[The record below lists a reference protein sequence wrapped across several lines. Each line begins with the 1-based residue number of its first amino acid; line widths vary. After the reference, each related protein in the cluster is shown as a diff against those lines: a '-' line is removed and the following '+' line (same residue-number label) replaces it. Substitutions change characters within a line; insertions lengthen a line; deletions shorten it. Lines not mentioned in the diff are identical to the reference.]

1 MTGATRRIRANS
13 KRGRNGAR
21 VRNEEEEN
29 GASESAPKIIQEES
43 STPPLETPRVL
54 TRNSVNVLTHG
65 LDASDV
71 VECYALVRSA
81 PLHGIAN
88 STITVQKMTIGIR
101 FRPTTADLK
110 NPYNVK
116 TPMELTLEYGPAR
129 LGPLLSDEAT
139 PIVQGNDE
147 SSSYL
152 AWDNVAKMYYTEKI
166 VTENFLSSHY
176 MASMTGA
183 VLNKLLTEAFEYT
196 EKRKV
201 YQPFSIFTESG
212 QRLLRSSSSSDFVW
226 FVWTH
231 LAKLGVEIEPILPPA
246 MYETRLYTK
255 SISKVFPDQSVTH
268 EAATFYQRLFNC
280 LESIATNNYGSF
292 LSSKEQSTTNDDDNE
307 DNISSAGT
315 ASSNAKDGDN
325 RNLGIGSEDFNDEV
339 NSRTANAN
347 DQKRLRLEEEVQET
361 EASEDVDEET
371 NENEEGQEIEVL
383 DVSEGETSDDEE
395 EKIVK
400 NSRAHDEPTTTV
412 VHEEVQEIEVA
423 DVVEGETSNDE
434 EEKIV
439 KNSRDHDEETN
450 DIPED
455 ENTIVPED
463 SLQTSSPTE
472 ITPMVSKTTSNIPSN
487 SPTSAGDETL
497 APTEDIQDLEKAQN
511 AASDAQKAADEA
523 KSVAQTEGD
532 TKAADA
538 AQAAADA
545 ALAAADATSNAA
557 SQAAMDSILSGDGTM
572 MSSIIAT
579 CFSNPMYEISSPDAN
594 RTSPIEIYLF
604 RDPSTYYK
612 LELTSPYLEV
622 AKLHRPLPSAAA
634 LLSDYGAGGDALD
647 WTLAMSI
654 FFSMF
659 LMVLLICQQMG
670 NHYVASIFK
679 CQRWFFN
686 PLGKHDDEWDS
697 ISGVQ
702 SGQHFYFGKSGIPV
716 SMGGKQSSYSPLKN
730 GATLQ
735 NVIVNE
741 SFTNDDGDQA
751 EQDLTPLSSNVPQ
764 GSHHSPTFGRSPSRE
779 LEMVNFGPNAHNHN
793 GRPSSRVHTYPY
805 KDKSDSSVG
814 SRDDDEIPLE
824 FPDRLLRNPDLVEL
838 PSLKSKSK
846 VAMPVRSSANGSILY
861 SASSSFGEGS
871 TNSGFDRNNSHTV
884 L

>member
-1 MTGATRRIRANS
+1 MTGTTRRIRANS
-13 KRGRNGAR
+13 KRGRSGDR

-29 GASESAPKIIQEES
+29 GSSESAPKIMQEQR

-54 TRNSVNVLTHG
+54 TRNSANALTHG

-71 VECYALVRSA
+71 IECYALVRSA

-110 NPYNVK
+110 NPYNFK

-196 EKRKV
+196 ENRKV
-201 YQPFSIFTESG
+201 YQPFSIFSESG

-268 EAATFYQRLFNC
+268 DAATFYQRLFNC

-292 LSSKEQSTTNDDDNE
+292 LSSKEQSTTDDDDNDDDNT
-307 DNISSAGT
+307 SLAGT
-315 ASSNAKDGDN
+315 ASSNAEDGDN
-325 RNLGIGSEDFNDEV
+325 RNLGIRSGDFDDEA

-347 DQKRLRLEEEVQET
+347 DQKRRRLEKEVQET
-361 EASEDVDEET
+361 ESPKDVDEKT
-371 NENEEGQEIEVL
+371 NEENYKQEIEVL
-383 DVSEGETSDDEE
+383 DGPEGETSDDEE
-395 EKIVK
+395 DKIVK

-412 VHEEVQEIEVA
+412 VHEGVQEIEVA
-423 DVVEGETSNDE
+423 DVVEGETRDDE
-434 EEKIV
+434 GEKIV
-439 KNSRDHDEETN
+439 KNSRDHDEGTN
-450 DIPED
+450 DVPED

-463 SLQTSSPTE
+463 SLQTSSPTDSVFNSSE
-472 ITPMVSKTTSNIPSN
+472 MTPMASKTSTNAPSN
-487 SPTSAGDETL
+487 SPTSAGHETL

-523 KSVAQTEGD
+523 KSAAQTEGD

-579 CFSNPMYEISSPDAN
+579 CFSNPLYEISSPDAN

-622 AKLHRPLPSAAA
+622 TKLHRPLPNAAA

-654 FFSMF
+654 FLSMF

-686 PLGKHDDEWDS
+686 PRGKHDDEGDS
-697 ISGVQ
+697 SSGVQ

-735 NVIVNE
+735 NEIVNE
-741 SFTNDDGDQA
+741 SFTNDDGDRA
-751 EQDLTPLSSNVPQ
+751 EQELTPMPSNIPQ
-764 GSHHSPTFGRSPSRE
+764 DSHHSRAFSRSPSRE
-779 LEMVNFGPNAHNHN
+779 LEMVNFGPKAHNHN
-793 GRPSSRVHTYPY
+793 GRPSPRVHTYPY
-805 KDKSDSSVG
+805 KDNSDDSVG
-814 SRDDDEIPLE
+814 SRDDDEIPLDTSLE

-838 PSLKSKSK
+838 PSLKSRSK
-846 VAMPVRSSANGSILY
+846 VAMPVGSSANGSILY
-861 SASSSFGEGS
+861 SASSSFGE
-871 TNSGFDRNNSHTV
+871 
-884 L
+884 